1 MDRGLLII
9 VSGFSGAGK
18 GAIVRGIIS
27 KYDNYALSVSAT
39 TRQPREGE
47 IDGKHYFF
55 ISKEEFE
62 KRIAEDKLL
71 EFARYVD
78 NYYGTPKEY
87 VEQMLDAGK
96 DVILE
101 IEMQGA
107 MKVKSKVPGAITV
120 FVSTKDADT
129 LQNRLKGRGTET
141 LEQIEKRLERAVEE
155 SDLMNQYDY
164 LLVNDDLVSAI
175 DNLHDIVC
183 SEHKRSKY
191 NLAFISEI
199 QKDLKVKFGKK

>member
-1 MDRGLLII
+1 MNRGLLII

-39 TRQPREGE
+39 TRQPRAGE

-55 ISKEEFE
+55 ISKEVFE
-62 KRIAEDKLL
+62 GRIADDKLL

-78 NYYGTPKEY
+78 NYYGTPKDY
-87 VEQMLDAGK
+87 VEQMLAEGK

-107 MKVKSKVPGAITV
+107 MKVKSKVPDAITV
-120 FVSTKDADT
+120 FVSTKDAAT

-141 LEQIEKRLERAVEE
+141 LEQIDKRLERAVEE

-164 LLVNDDLVSAI
+164 LLINDDLDTAI
-175 DNLHDIVC
+175 KTLHDIVC
-183 SEHKRSKY
+183 SEHMRSKY
-191 NLAFISEI
+191 NLDFISEI
-199 QKDLKVKFGKK
+199 QKDLKIKFGNK